1 VRQCGSRASVVD
13 RVAWIS
19 AETRSGQ
26 LFNHSLG
33 GASTRRG
40 PESHKADTALA
51 GSGAGAV
58 IGVNRGMLFTTECW
72 EEGK

>member
-1 VRQCGSRASVVD
+1 MRQCGSRASVVD
-13 RVAWIS
+13 RVVWIS

-26 LFNHSLG
+26 LFNHALG

-40 PESHKADTALA
+40 RESDGAVTSLA
-51 GSGAGAV
+51 GSGRGAV
-58 IGVNRGMLFTTECW
+58 IGANRGMLFVTECW